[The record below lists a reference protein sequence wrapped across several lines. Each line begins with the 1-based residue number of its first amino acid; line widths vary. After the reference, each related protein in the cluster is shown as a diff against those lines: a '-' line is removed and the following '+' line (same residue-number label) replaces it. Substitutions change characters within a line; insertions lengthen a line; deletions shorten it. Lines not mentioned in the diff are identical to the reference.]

1 MNSELPAATAAEAE
15 PLGNDSS
22 SEESS
27 VDSGTDKDSGDR
39 TVFITPAVVL
49 VVILFAP
56 ITGATQEEPLL
67 SGDQAVLGL
76 MLMILWGI
84 FSTEGS
90 PNSCCRAFYRVVP
103 SLLLCYFVPGLCTT
117 LNVINPGD
125 SNLYVIARDYLLPSC
140 LVLLTVSIDLPAIR
154 NLGFRAIIM
163 FFAATLGVMVGGPL
177 AFLVMR
183 GISPSTVSG
192 DSVWRGFASLAGSW
206 IGGGANQLAM
216 KEIFEASDEI
226 FAKVAVV
233 DAIAANLWMAML
245 LFGARH
251 AERIDSWLHADAS
264 AIDDLAVRLSKY
276 VETVRRIPS
285 TNDLMLIA
293 ATGFGSTAVA
303 AVCGSYLS
311 AWMVS
316 LSPRLK
322 EFGLGSDFFW
332 LVVICTAIGF
342 ALSFTPLRSLE
353 GVGASKVGTV
363 FLYILVTTIGM
374 KMNFT
379 EIAKDPLHI
388 LVGLMWMFFIACVT
402 IIVAKLTRSPFF
414 FLAVGS
420 QANIGGAA
428 SAPVIAAAFHPALA
442 SVGVLLAVLGYAV
455 GTYGALIC
463 GYMLKY
469 AHPA

>member
-1 MNSELPAATAAEAE
+1 MAGFCIACWVL
-15 PLGNDSS
+15 
-22 SEESS
+22 
-27 VDSGTDKDSGDR
+27 DR
-39 TVFITPAVVL
+39 
-49 VVILFAP
+49 
-56 ITGATQEEPLL
+56 
-67 SGDQAVLGL
+67 
-76 MLMILWGI
+76 
-84 FSTEGS
+84 
-90 PNSCCRAFYRVVP
+90 R
-103 SLLLCYFVPGLCTT
+103 
-117 LNVINPGD
+117 
-125 SNLYVIARDYLLPSC
+125 
-140 LVLLTVSIDLPAIR
+140 
-154 NLGFRAIIM
+154 
-163 FFAATLGVMVGGPL
+163 
-177 AFLVMR
+177 
-183 GISPSTVSG
+183 
-192 DSVWRGFASLAGSW
+192 
-206 IGGGANQLAM
+206 GANQLAM

>member
-1 MNSELPAATAAEAE
+1 MDSEVPAVTAAEAE

-22 SEESS
+22 SESS
-27 VDSGTDKDSGDR
+27 TDSGTDKDTSDGM
-39 TVFITPAVVL
+39 VFITPAVIL
-49 VVILFAP
+49 VIILFAP
-56 ITGATQEEPLL
+56 ITGATQEKPLL

-90 PNSCCRAFYRVVP
+90 PNSCCRAFYSVVP

-125 SNLYVIARDYLLPSC
+125 SNLYVIARDYLLPAC

-154 NLGFRAIIM
+154 NLGFKAIIM
-163 FFAATLGVMVGGPL
+163 FFAATLGVMMGGPL

-276 VETVRRIPS
+276 VETVKRIPS

-311 AWMVS
+311 VWMVS

-342 ALSFTPLRSLE
+342 ALSFTPLRGLE

-363 FLYILVTTIGM
+363 FLYILVTSIGM

-379 EIAKDPLHI
+379 EIVKDPLLI
-388 LVGLMWMFFIACVT
+388 LVGIVWIFFIACVT
-402 IIVAKLTRSPFF
+402 IIVAKLTRAPFF

-469 AHPA
+469 VHPA